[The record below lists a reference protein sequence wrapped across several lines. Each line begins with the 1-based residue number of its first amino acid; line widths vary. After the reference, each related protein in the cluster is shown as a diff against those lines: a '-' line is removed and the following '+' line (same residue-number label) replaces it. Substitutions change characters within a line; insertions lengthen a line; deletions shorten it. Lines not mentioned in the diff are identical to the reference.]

1 MRSLGQRIQT
11 RNHADESTH
20 GDNWETCEDRWE
32 TSVKLCK
39 PEHSEN
45 PECGERE
52 VGDKVKI
59 MQAENPVYKCEI
71 MRTNWETR
79 GRQVETSG
87 RQE

>member
-1 MRSLGQRIQT
+1 M
-11 RNHADESTH
+11 
-20 GDNWETCEDRWE
+20 
-32 TSVKLCK
+32 KLCK

-71 MRTNWETR
+71 MRTNW